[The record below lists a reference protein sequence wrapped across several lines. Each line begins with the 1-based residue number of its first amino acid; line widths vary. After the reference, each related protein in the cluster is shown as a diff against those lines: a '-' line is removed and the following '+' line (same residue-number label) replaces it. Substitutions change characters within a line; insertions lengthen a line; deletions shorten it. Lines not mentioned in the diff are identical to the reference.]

1 MVVLNAIGIDATSVG
16 ISLWNLNHFL
26 VFRRAKNTPFIQD
39 FLVIQKTSFIWPLAK
54 NAVCN
59 MSDPPPPPI
68 LELDFAITS
77 RLCSQTKPL
86 VK

>member
-1 MVVLNAIGIDATSVG
+1 MVVLNAIEIDATSVG

-26 VFRRAKNTPFIQD
+26 VFRGAKNTPFIQD
-39 FLVIQKTSFIWPLAK
+39 FLVIQKTLFIWPLAK

-59 MSDPPPPPI
+59 MSDPPPPI

-77 RLCSQTKPL
+77 RLCSQTKQL